1 MSLNI
6 EIICSGNLEKL
17 KNIPTEKITEEISK
31 KWIDKMETNIQEID
45 KKIQVNLNQSSTE
58 MKYTITYWIEQKQ
71 KIENCILYLKK
82 IK

>member
-6 EIICSGNLEKL
+6 EIICTGNLEKL
-17 KNIPTEKITEEISK
+17 KNIPTEKITEEISNK
-31 KWIDKMETNIQEID
+31 CIDKMETNIQEID
-45 KKIQVNLNQSSTE
+45 KKLQINQSSTE
-58 MKYTITYWIEQKQ
+58 IKYTTTYWIEQKQ

>member
-1 MSLNI
+1 MNWNI

-17 KNIPTEKITEEISK
+17 KEIHTEKITEEISN
-31 KWIDKMETNIQEID
+31 KWIEQMEKNIQEID
-45 KKIQVNLNQSSTE
+45 KKIQVNQNSTE
-58 MKYTITYWIEQKQ
+58 IQYITTYWIEQKQ